1 VCGNRKK
8 GTRCARVITFLDET
22 FSSAAA
28 ARTHCV
34 RPTARRPF
42 PVCSRKKSF
51 IEKRQGFAARSG
63 PTRRKRE
70 SSGVVTTLRGSFRRI
85 LPSSTI
91 RRCYSLGH
99 HPFNI
104 VNGTSDMVVRSCER
118 RVPGSRPPH
127 QHGWFCRCIESAS
140 LLLIP
145 KPADPSVVVVASRR
159 SLTTVNNN
167 DLPQPRQERRGR
179 CHTTTKKN
187 SRTSTRP
194 RFLHNTQQPLAVV
207 LALAESLGPR
217 RRANAT
223 ISLDAGKKIVFHR
236 RIVVVFFVSPLRS
249 FRNGT
254 VA

>member
-1 VCGNRKK
+1 VCGQRHGALSHGK
-8 GTRCARVITFLDET
+8 
-22 FSSAAA
+22 
-28 ARTHCV
+28 
-34 RPTARRPF
+34 
-42 PVCSRKKSF
+42 
-51 IEKRQGFAARSG
+51 
-63 PTRRKRE
+63 
-70 SSGVVTTLRGSFRRI
+70 TLRGSFRRI

-104 VNGTSDMVVRSCER
+104 VNGTSDMAVCSCER

-179 CHTTTKKN
+179 CHTTTKKKKSN
-187 SRTSTRP
+187 LHHPSQY
-194 RFLHNTQQPLAVV
+194 LHNTQQPLAVV
-207 LALAESLGPR
+207 LALAESLGSTTSGER
-217 RRANAT
+217 DNFARCWQEN
-223 ISLDAGKKIVFHR
+223 
-236 RIVVVFFVSPLRS
+236 RIIPSSHCCCCFLVSPLRS